1 MENPYQMKENSTDKY
16 LGQHFKKHW
25 NMSFDYLQTKMIE
38 FIFSPDMK
46 TTTKSYLV
54 DEIALISNIG
64 GGLGLVL
71 GISIFSVV
79 DYILEKLFGQI
90 H

>member
-1 MENPYQMKENSTDKY
+1 MENPYQMKENSTDKF
-16 LGQHFKKHW
+16 LSQHFKKHW

-79 DYILEKLFGQI
+79 DYIFEKLFGQI
-90 H
+90 N